1 MSKERKPR
9 LAQRLQTDRGLYR
22 ALQRWGY
29 YLLALMA
36 WVTVVLAVS
45 ALGVLV
51 CSRLTWYETDPLYH
65 LLLWVRDYYFF
76 FCIAVV
82 LLGWVVISWH
92 FISRPVRQLD
102 ALIGA
107 SAQLTRPTEE
117 PIRLPAS
124 MKSVE
129 DQLNLAREEALRA
142 QRAAREA
149 EQRKNDLVVYLA
161 HDLKTPLTSVIGY
174 LTLLRDEPQLSPELR
189 ARYTGIALDKAERLE
204 ELINEFFEITRFN
217 LSHLELEKQPVDLC
231 RMLQQVVSEFAPMLG
246 ERDLTCALEL
256 PPSLEYDC
264 DPDKLARVFDNL
276 LRNACHYSTPGSVV
290 RISGGEEGDS
300 IVLRFLNSGR
310 TIPPE
315 KLARIFDQFF
325 RLDSSRATRTG
336 GAGLGRLGEGD
347 DPLLS
352 PGAHGPGAHRGRASA
367 GERPV
372 RHRRFLLF
380 RRPAG
385 PGPGAAGR
393 PAPAGPPD
401 RGLGPRDPGGVGPPC
416 RPLPPLCPLWGPGGL

>member
-189 ARYTGIALDKAERLE
+189 ARYTGIALEKAERLE
-204 ELINEFFEITRFN
+204 DLINEFFEITRFN
-217 LSHLELEKQPVDLC
+217 LTHLELEKQPADLT
-231 RMLQQVVSEFAPMLG
+231 RMLQQVVRSSPPMLG

-256 PPSLEYDC
+256 PPAWNTTATRTSWPGYSITCCATPSITALPAAWSASPAGRRGFHC
-264 DPDKLARVFDNL
+264 PQVPQ
-276 LRNACHYSTPGSVV
+276 LRADH
-290 RISGGEEGDS
+290 
-300 IVLRFLNSGR
+300 
-310 TIPPE
+310 PPE
-315 KLARIFDQFF
+315 KLERIFDQFF

-336 GAGLGRLGEGD
+336 GRGPWLGHSQGDPDSPRRDHHRLE
-347 DPLLS
+347 
-352 PGAHGPGAHRGRASA
+352 
-367 GERPV
+367 
-372 RHRRFLLF
+372 
-380 RRPAG
+380 
-385 PGPGAAGR
+385 
-393 PAPAGPPD
+393 
-401 RGLGPRDPGGVGPPC
+401 PGGSGL
-416 RPLPPLCPLWGPGGL
+416 LPGDAAPGRTAGGGSSP

>member
-51 CSRLTWYETDPLYH
+51 CSRLTWYETDPSTS

-107 SAQLTRPTEE
+107 SARLTRPTEE
-117 PIRLPAS
+117 PIRLPAA

-231 RMLQQVVSEFAPMLG
+231 
-246 ERDLTCALEL
+246 
-256 PPSLEYDC
+256 
-264 DPDKLARVFDNL
+264 PD
-276 LRNACHYSTPGSVV
+276 
-290 RISGGEEGDS
+290 
-300 IVLRFLNSGR
+300 
-310 TIPPE
+310 
-315 KLARIFDQFF
+315 
-325 RLDSSRATRTG
+325 
-336 GAGLGRLGEGD
+336 
-347 DPLLS
+347 
-352 PGAHGPGAHRGRASA
+352 
-367 GERPV
+367 
-372 RHRRFLLF
+372 
-380 RRPAG
+380 
-385 PGPGAAGR
+385 
-393 PAPAGPPD
+393 APAGGQRVRAPMHGEAGPD
-401 RGLGPRDPGGVGPPC
+401 LRPGASPQ
-416 RPLPPLCPLWGPGGL
+416 PGI

>member
-217 LSHLELEKQPVDLC
+217 LSEI
-231 RMLQQVVSEFAPMLG
+231 
-246 ERDLTCALEL
+246 
-256 PPSLEYDC
+256 SLEYHKIDLIRLLEQLVFEFKPMLSGKNLTCTLHTPESLPLHC
-264 DPDKLARVFDNL
+264 DPDKIQRVFDNL
-276 LRNACHYSTPGSVV
+276 LRNAVLYSYKNSNIDITARVQ
-290 RISGGEEGDS
+290 EEQVIVTFQNQGDA
-300 IVLRFLNSGR
+300 
-310 TIPPE
+310 IPPE
-315 KLARIFDQFF
+315 KLARIFEQFY
-325 RLDSSRATRTG
+325 RLDTARSSSG
-336 GAGLGRLGEGD
+336 GAGLGLAIAKQIVKLHGGSIDAANGED
-347 DPLLS
+347 SIIFTVTLPLS
-352 PGAHGPGAHRGRASA
+352 
-367 GERPV
+367 
-372 RHRRFLLF
+372 
-380 RRPAG
+380 
-385 PGPGAAGR
+385 
-393 PAPAGPPD
+393 
-401 RGLGPRDPGGVGPPC
+401 
-416 RPLPPLCPLWGPGGL
+416 

>member
-1 MSKERKPR
+1 MNKPEQQPERT
-9 LAQRLQTDRGLYR
+9 AQSRSRRSAIR
-22 ALQRWGY
+22 AWGY
-29 YLLALMA
+29 YLLSLTA

-45 ALGVLV
+45 MLGFLICRSV
-51 CSRLTWYETDPLYH
+51 TWYDGSPLYA
-65 LLLWVRDYYFF
+65 LLNWVRDYFF
-76 FCIAVV
+76 LVFAVVV

-92 FISRPVRQLD
+92 FISRPVLQLE

-117 PIRLPAS
+117 PILLPPS
-124 MKSVE
+124 MKGVE

-174 LTLLRDEPQLSPELR
+174 LTLLRDEPRLSPELR

-231 RMLQQVVSEFAPMLG
+231 RMLQQVVSEFVPMLG

-256 PPSLEYDC
+256 PPSLEYNC

-336 GAGLGRLGEGD
+336 GAGLGLAIAKEILTLHGGTITAWSREDQVCFQVTLPRGGRREEG
-347 DPLLS
+347 
-352 PGAHGPGAHRGRASA
+352 
-367 GERPV
+367 
-372 RHRRFLLF
+372 
-380 RRPAG
+380 PARE
-385 PGPGAAGR
+385 P
-393 PAPAGPPD
+393 
-401 RGLGPRDPGGVGPPC
+401 
-416 RPLPPLCPLWGPGGL
+416 

>member
-204 ELINEFFEITRFN
+204 ELLGEFFDITRMD
-217 LSHLELEKQPVDLC
+217 LKSMEKDMTPIQLTVLLEQLADEFYPLFVEK
-231 RMLQQVVSEFAPMLG
+231 
-246 ERDLTCALEL
+246 DLTCETNIEHHL
-256 PPSLEYDC
+256 SVRG
-264 DPDKLARVFDNL
+264 DPDKLARVFDNV
-276 LRNACHYSTPGSVV
+276 LRNAVSYSTPGGQVAIQAGRSGSAVEVV
-290 RISGGEEGDS
+290 VSNEGLEIPEGE
-300 IVLRFLNSGR
+300 
-310 TIPPE
+310 
-315 KLARIFDQFF
+315 LARIFQKFY
-325 RLDSSRATRTG
+325 RLDAARSSRTG
-336 GAGLGRLGEGD
+336 GAGLGLAIAKEIVELHGGSIRAESTGKVTSFVITLPQYGE
-347 DPLLS
+347 
-352 PGAHGPGAHRGRASA
+352 
-367 GERPV
+367 E
-372 RHRRFLLF
+372 
-380 RRPAG
+380 
-385 PGPGAAGR
+385 
-393 PAPAGPPD
+393 
-401 RGLGPRDPGGVGPPC
+401 GGTHE
-416 RPLPPLCPLWGPGGL
+416 